1 MSGKFGIAFQGHI
14 VDHFENGFVIYSKHF
29 DNNTPVFGPD
39 VDFTCLV
46 ASGLHYLKVK
56 NLSIHTD
63 IEGIDTDV
71 ISSMGFNFTS
81 SPQQAD
87 YIINTTM
94 DACVS
99 FSPSGETFQPST
111 PGPQANTELLN
122 EIQQAWEKELASVSQ
137 GAFVSREQYIRSLD
151 QRINLKA
158 QKEDN
163 SSIWPMNYHQN
174 QSETTQLEPNG
185 KIVSWTKTTAAGS
198 PSEFAFRSPI
208 LGGLTTVLIQFEKGT
223 IGTFLIVDDHQHPVS
238 INDEVELVIRRIY
251 GQDGW
256 IRYGLKAIPLK
267 E

>member
-158 QKEDN
+158 QK
-163 SSIWPMNYHQN
+163 
-174 QSETTQLEPNG
+174 
-185 KIVSWTKTTAAGS
+185 KI
-198 PSEFAFRSPI
+198 
-208 LGGLTTVLIQFEKGT
+208 
-223 IGTFLIVDDHQHPVS
+223 
-238 INDEVELVIRRIY
+238 
-251 GQDGW
+251 
-256 IRYGLKAIPLK
+256 IPPFGR
-267 E
+267 